1 MLIGCQNSLEYYD
14 LESEETA
21 VERALRDSVEQAR
34 KDSVDQ
40 IIRTIYDSNTDKTYR
55 YRKIGTQTW
64 MIDNMD
70 YKMEGSYYLGVHE
83 GDLGERQKKLRAE
96 SWNGVGA
103 FGFAALPAGF
113 AYNTKRMFM
122 DMVFDGGS
130 WTVVQKEYEF
140 NDFYGLEGSA
150 SFWSSTEYESVSVEN
165 VGNFVYCLLI
175 DDYRVIYKEC
185 QKLDLRSVRCLKD

>member
-1 MLIGCQNSLEYYD
+1 
-14 LESEETA
+14 
-21 VERALRDSVEQAR
+21 
-34 KDSVDQ
+34 
-40 IIRTIYDSNTDKTYR
+40 
-55 YRKIGTQTW
+55 
-64 MIDNMD
+64 MD
-70 YKMEGSYYLGVHE
+70 YKMEGSYCYDYAEGNCLVYGRLYTWEMAKKVCPQGWHLPSRGDYEKLLNYLGVHE

-150 SFWSSTEYESVSVEN
+150 SFWSSTEYESVSGEN